1 MKLWSGRFTLP
12 LDDKAEE
19 FNASL
24 PFDKNLFR
32 YDILGSIAHCTML
45 GAVGII
51 PQNEAEGIK
60 AALSNILTDIEI
72 GKLEIEGAEDIHT
85 FVETELISRVGN
97 IGKKVHTARSRND
110 QVALDI
116 RMYVKD
122 CCLLQRDCLAA
133 LINTLIAVSKKNVN
147 AVMPGYTHMQK
158 AQPTTLGHHLSA
170 YTAMFLRDVNRLNQ
184 CYDSADVLPLGSLAL
199 AGSTYPIDR
208 KMTGNLLNFSRI
220 SDNSMDSVSD
230 RDFALDYL
238 YACSVIAMHCSRI
251 AEELILYATDEFRFL
266 ELDDRF
272 STGSSIMP
280 NKKNPDI
287 LELIRGKTGRV
298 YGNLTALLT
307 LMKGLPLAYNKDMQE
322 DKEPLFDSTAAVNDS
337 LVMLNAVFST
347 SKFNLS
353 AMRAGAAGGYS
364 AATDAA
370 DYLVKKGMAFRD
382 AHSIAGQLVLYC
394 IKTNKTFDSLAL
406 KDFKKFS
413 KLYDKDILEA
423 VKLDN
428 LIHNRNSTG
437 GTSPDAVR
445 ICLRS
450 QKRQLDKLMGAI
462 TKDNIKCFL

>member
-1 MKLWSGRFTLP
+1 MKLWSGRFTKP
-12 LDDKAEE
+12 LDEKAEE

-24 PFDKNLFR
+24 PFDKQLYR
-32 YDILGSIAHCTML
+32 YDIEGSIAHCTML
-45 GAVGII
+45 SACGII
-51 PQNEAEGIK
+51 SQKDALDINT
-60 AALSNILTDIEI
+60 ALSGILADIDSC
-72 GKLEIEGAEDIHT
+72 KLIIEGAEDIHT
-85 FVETELISRVGN
+85 FVETELIRRIGD
-97 IGKKVHTARSRND
+97 IGKRVHTARSRND

-122 CCLLQRDCLAA
+122 CCRLQRDSLVG
-133 LINTLIAVSKKNVN
+133 LVNTLIAISKKSIKTI
-147 AVMPGYTHMQK
+147 MPGYTHMQK
-158 AQPTTLGHHLSA
+158 AQPTTLAHHLSA
-170 YTAMFLRDVNRLNQ
+170 YTAMFLRDIQRLNY
-184 CYDSADVLPLGSLAL
+184 CYVSADVLPLGSLAL

-208 KMTGNLLNFSRI
+208 EMTARLLNFSKV

-251 AEELILYATDEFRFL
+251 AEELIIYATDEFKFL

-307 LMKGLPLAYNKDMQE
+307 LQKGLPLAYNKDMQE
-322 DKEPLFDSTAAVNDS
+322 DKEPLFDTTAAVNDS
-337 LVMLNAVFST
+337 IVMLDAVLSS
-347 SKFNLS
+347 SKFNPA

-382 AHSIAGQLVLYC
+382 AHSVAGQLVLYC
-394 IKTNKTFDSLAL
+394 IRTGKTFDNLTL

-423 VKLDN
+423 VKLDSLVN
-428 LIHNRNSTG
+428 NRKSAG
-437 GTSPDAVR
+437 GTSPDAVAAC
-445 ICLRS
+445 IKS
-450 QKRQLDKLMGAI
+450 QKKQLDKLM
-462 TKDNIKCFL
+462 KQ